1 MCLLHISETWLFKSF
16 FISTSA
22 PIWPRFVFFSL
33 EIRNLILSFSH
44 YKTHFSKL
52 SRFWVTST
60 RRDFFSNPRFPQRF
74 PKSGFWRYFQL
85 EKFFFTLKVIPWEH
99 YRCNIKRKKNAMPLL
114 FSVVLFQGS
123 CNTFPRFGYR
133 NPFDVIFRQTTLIR
147 HFMTVTLRSSRNE
160 TLLDRFIWIKF
171 HIRIFLI
178 SLKT

>member
-1 MCLLHISETWLFKSF
+1 MCLLHISETWFFKSVF
-16 FISTSA
+16 SA

-60 RRDFFSNPRFPQRF
+60 RRDFFSNPSFPQRF

-114 FSVVLFQGS
+114 FSVVLSQGS
-123 CNTFPRFGYR
+123 CSTFPRFGNR
-133 NPFDVIFRQTTLIR
+133 NPFDVIFRQTTNPPFYDS
-147 HFMTVTLRSSRNE
+147 HFAKLKKRNSFG
-160 TLLDRFIWIKF
+160 TFHLDK
-171 HIRIFLI
+171 I
-178 SLKT
+178 SY